1 MVAASNPAI
10 VATDRP
16 AGAAAVVAAGTD
28 KVGGAVAAAT
38 GKTVGVA
45 IVATDRLAGAAA
57 AATDKQ
63 VIADPNRTPILVIVR
78 VAVKP
83 SPMPR

>member
-38 GKTVGVA
+38 
-45 IVATDRLAGAAA
+45 
-57 AATDKQ
+57 DKQ